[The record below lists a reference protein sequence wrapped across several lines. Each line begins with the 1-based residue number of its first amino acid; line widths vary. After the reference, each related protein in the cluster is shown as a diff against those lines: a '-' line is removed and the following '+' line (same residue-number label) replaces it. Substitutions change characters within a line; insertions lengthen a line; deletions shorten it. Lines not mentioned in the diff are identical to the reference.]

1 MCRQEAARRWSP
13 SIGTGACGE
22 APARRCT
29 RDRLLAR
36 HLRSDERHRDFEH
49 PDLARVVLEQRR
61 NASTQRR
68 LQRFVSLTARADQ
81 YSREL
86 AKRRLNPIHHV
97 RKIVALSEIYATEA
111 TARALDDPFDYGAF
125 SCDSITH
132 LLEARA
138 RRPAEPSAPHLTRP

>member
-1 MCRQEAARRWSP
+1 MRQEAARRWSP

-49 PDLARVVLEQRR
+49 PDRRRAVLE
-61 NASTQRR
+61 QRR

-81 YSREL
+81 YSHEL

-97 RKIVALSEIYATEA
+97 RKIVIVALSEIYGTEA
-111 TARALDDPFDYGAF
+111 TARALHDPFDYGAF

-132 LLEARA
+132 LR
-138 RRPAEPSAPHLTRP
+138 